1 MLTGKKIIIFGA
13 GVVGQSAFYCFG
25 ADRVAC
31 FADNFKHGR
40 KFCGKDVISFEELL
54 KIHRQY
60 EVIVS
65 VTSVIAGELQ
75 AQCAAHG
82 IGARR
87 SFEVITPE
95 DFAPREE
102 IARFKGLHG
111 GRRCF
116 VIGNGPSLRTDDLD
130 RLRTHGE
137 ITFASNRIDRAFPY
151 TDWRPDYYTATDVG
165 IYNDVP
171 LIAGIEAG
179 TIFLPCPEQLFLGD
193 AAAMRA
199 TLDAGKSKVRYFHVI
214 GGCEANC
221 NPFSAD
227 AARALYSFATVTVA
241 LLQMAAYV
249 GCSEIYLIGVDNTP
263 GNVHGN
269 KEDYLSAKS
278 HFYEENDEDF
288 ERVVKVAYTLPG
300 GVARMKD
307 AEIAYRYAE
316 KYSREHGFRIYNATR
331 GGVLEAF
338 ERVNFDLLFAESE
351 DL

>member
-1 MLTGKKIIIFGA
+1 MHTGKKIIIFGA

-31 FADNFKHGR
+31 FADNFRHGR
-40 KFCGKDVISFEELL
+40 KFCGKDVISFGELL

-65 VTSVIAGELQ
+65 AAAVITEELR

-82 IGARR
+82 IRARR

-130 RLRTHGE
+130 KLRAHGE

-151 TDWRPDYYTATDVG
+151 TDWRPDYYTAIDPG
-165 IYNDVP
+165 MYNDVP
-171 LIAGIEAG
+171 FIAGIEAG
-179 TIFLPCPEQLFLGD
+179 TIFLPCPEQWFLGD

-199 TLDAGKSKVRYFHVI
+199 ALDAGKSKVRYFHFI
-214 GGCEANC
+214 GGCEADC
-221 NPFSAD
+221 NSFSASV
-227 AARALYSFATVTVA
+227 ARAIYSYASVTTT

-278 HFYEENDEDF
+278 HFYEESDEDF
-288 ERVVKVAYTLPG
+288 ERVVKIAHTVLGTD
-300 GVARMKD
+300 ARMKGVET
-307 AEIAYRYAE
+307 ACRYAE

-338 ERVNFDLLFAESE
+338 ERVDFDGLF
-351 DL
+351 